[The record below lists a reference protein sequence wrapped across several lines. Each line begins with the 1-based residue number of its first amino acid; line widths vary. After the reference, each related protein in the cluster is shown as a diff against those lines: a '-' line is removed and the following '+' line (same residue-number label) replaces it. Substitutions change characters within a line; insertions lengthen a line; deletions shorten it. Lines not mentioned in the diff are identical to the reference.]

1 MLAKTQTLFARS
13 LHPRVQKNILRNSA
27 QSIRQHGT
35 LSNEQRLMIYR
46 NNVTE
51 SLIAA
56 LKDIYPVI
64 VQILG
69 VSFFSRLAKG
79 YVWSADTSNP
89 DLNLFGRD
97 FPAYLEHQARTHS
110 SLEEF
115 FYLPDLASI
124 ECAWH
129 HAYYA
134 EDDPAFDFERLAGHP
149 DSDRAIR
156 LKPSHNLSLLSSEYP
171 VLKLW
176 KLHRYQ
182 HPPGTLEGLKDK
194 EYYCVYRKH
203 YTPAIIRIGQTDYH
217 FLEACMQGW
226 DMNMIASNNVTAA
239 SLSKLP
245 MFIKHG
251 WICDFE
257 AGP

>member
-1 MLAKTQTLFARS
+1 MFAKTQTLFARS
-13 LHPRVQKNILRNSA
+13 LHPRVPKNILRHSTRT
-27 QSIRQHGT
+27 IRQHGT
-35 LSNEQRLMIYR
+35 LSSEQRLMIYR

-69 VSFFSRLAKG
+69 ASFFTRLAKD

-97 FPAYLEHQARTHS
+97 FPAYLEHQIRTHS
-110 SLEEF
+110 LLEALP
-115 FYLPDLASI
+115 YLPDLASM
-124 ECAWH
+124 ECVWH
-129 HAYYA
+129 SAYYA
-134 EDDPAFDFERLAGHP
+134 DDDPAFDFERLASHAIS
-149 DSDRAIR
+149 DSAIR
-156 LKPSHNLSLLSSEYP
+156 LKLSHSLSLLSSEYP

-182 HPPGTLEGLKDK
+182 HPPETLEGLKDK

-203 YTPAIIRIGQTDYH
+203 YTPAIIRVGQTDYH
-217 FLEACMQGW
+217 FLEACMLGW
-226 DMNMIASNNVTAA
+226 DMNTIATNNITAT

-245 MFIKHG
+245 MFIRHG

-257 AGP
+257 AGS